1 MNVWPGI
8 YQTMYFG
15 AGPKS
20 TENIYCLKRKLQ
32 NSIHGFAALTPN
44 CLLRTM
50 HREREK
56 TKAALPAQ

>member
-1 MNVWPGI
+1 MSGWQLPDNVLWRR
-8 YQTMYFG
+8 
-15 AGPKS
+15 PKN
-20 TENIYCLKRKLQ
+20 TDNIYCLKSKLQ
-32 NSIHGFAALTPN
+32 NSIQGFAALTPN